1 MLGRAVRAHASEGNG
16 MTPPRTPMDRRCNAR
31 AAMPALAGMAVSKR
45 SALRK
50 RAWIS
55 TGAAVASALVL
66 LVHAS
71 LTQAACDHDGLGFD
85 AWLVQFRQRAAAQGI
100 SPATI
105 SSALAGVTYDPTVVR
120 LDRSQK
126 SFKLSF
132 EEFYARR
139 VGAGL
144 LRRGQSLM
152 RQHQATL
159 ERIERHFG
167 VPAPILIAIWGLETN
182 YGADSSGK
190 YSIIRSVATLAYD
203 CRRSEFFTGH
213 LLDALRILDRGD
225 LTLAQ
230 LRGGWA
236 GEIGH
241 TQFLPSGYYKYAV
254 DFDGDGR
261 RDLERSVPDMLAST
275 ANFLKGNG
283 WQAGQSWEPGSANY
297 AVLREWNRAEVYQRT
312 IAVMAMQLR
321 EGT

>member
-1 MLGRAVRAHASEGNG
+1 MTSGRNRMGLRRNGPNAVPAPEAIDASRGQTKLRWRCACAAITPAIALLFLTSIAHAMCGN
-16 MTPPRTPMDRRCNAR
+16 D
-31 AAMPALAGMAVSKR
+31 
-45 SALRK
+45 
-50 RAWIS
+50 
-55 TGAAVASALVL
+55 GA
-66 LVHAS
+66 
-71 LTQAACDHDGLGFD
+71 GFD
-85 AWLVQFRQRAAAQGI
+85 TWLAQFRQRAVQQGI
-100 SPATI
+100 SPATV
-105 SSALAGVTYDPTVVR
+105 SSALAGVTYDATVVR

-139 VGAGL
+139 VGSAL
-144 LRRGQSLM
+144 MRRGQALM

-159 ERIERHFG
+159 DRIEQRFG
-167 VPAPILIAIWGLETN
+167 VPGPILIAIWGLETN

-190 YSIIRSVATLAYD
+190 YSIIRSVATLAFD

-213 LLDALRILDRGD
+213 LLDTLRILDRGD

-283 WQAGQSWEPGSANY
+283 WQADQSWEPGSANY

-312 IAVMAMQLR
+312 IAVMAMKLR
-321 EGT
+321 EGP

>member
-1 MLGRAVRAHASEGNG
+1 MIFHVSGARLSAVALALMLTIPPAVS
-16 MTPPRTPMDRRCNAR
+16 R
-31 AAMPALAGMAVSKR
+31 AADCG
-45 SALRK
+45 
-50 RAWIS
+50 
-55 TGAAVASALVL
+55 
-66 LVHAS
+66 
-71 LTQAACDHDGLGFD
+71 HDGNGFD
-85 AWLVQFRQRAAAQGI
+85 AWIAQFKQRAAAQGI
-100 SPATI
+100 SPAVL
-105 SSALAGVTYDPTVVR
+105 SAALAGVSYDATVVR

-139 VGAGL
+139 VGTGL
-144 LRRGQSLM
+144 MRRGQALM

-159 ERIERHFG
+159 DRIEKRFG

-190 YSIIRSVATLAYD
+190 FSIIRSVATLAYD

-213 LLDALRILDRGD
+213 LLDAMRIVERGD

-261 RDLERSVPDMLAST
+261 RDLEHSVPDMLAST

-283 WQAGQSWEPGSANY
+283 WQAGQGWEPGSANY

-312 IAVMAMQLR
+312 IAMMASKLR
-321 EGT
+321 EGP